1 MHPCRPSRFRP
12 TLSTKC
18 YALALLLL
26 GITGCSTIL
35 SDPLSLEKISPEAQT
50 FLRPVKTAPDSVTL
64 EIFQVRIPA
73 NDDALTEA
81 IWSHVDEQR
90 LGVAL
95 RRNLVKDGF
104 RAGVLSGALPDGLAR
119 HLNLQSEMPEA
130 SSEQL
135 ITDQSADP
143 RVLRRVIQLNRH
155 EAATVQASE
164 FQPKLFV
171 MTEGD
176 EGLKAHNY
184 EQVQAVY
191 SLRAEP
197 VAGQRVSIRLTPEL
211 QHGEMRNRYS
221 GSARG
226 IFLVMP
232 SREREIFDQLEIGTE
247 LAAGELLVVSCLSAV
262 PSSLGQAFHAIDPR
276 GTIDRGGPAEHKLLL
291 MRLLQVPGSEILA
304 DAGPE

>member
-1 MHPCRPSRFRP
+1 M
-12 TLSTKC
+12 LSE
-18 YALALLLL
+18 
-26 GITGCSTIL
+26 
-35 SDPLSLEKISPEAQT
+35 PLSLEKLSPEAQS
-50 FLRPVKTAPDSVTL
+50 FLRPVTTSPESVTL

-73 NDDALTEA
+73 NDDALIEEL
-81 IWSHVDEQR
+81 WSNVDEQR

-104 RAGVLSGALPDGLAR
+104 RAGVLGGALPDVLAT

-143 RVLRRVIQLNRH
+143 RVLRRVIQLNRR

-164 FQPKLFV
+164 LQPQLFV
-171 MTEGD
+171 MTED
-176 EGLKAHNY
+176 DKGLKAKNY
-184 EQVQAVY
+184 DQVQAVY
-191 SLRAEP
+191 SLRAES

-226 IFLVMP
+226 IFLMMP

-262 PSSLGQAFHAIDPR
+262 PSSLGQAFHAIDR
-276 GTIDRGGPAEHKLLL
+276 EGPVEHKLLL
-291 MRLLQVPGSEILA
+291 VRLLQVPRSEILA
-304 DAGPE
+304 EVGPE

>member
-1 MHPCRPSRFRP
+1 M
-12 TLSTKC
+12 LSE
-18 YALALLLL
+18 
-26 GITGCSTIL
+26 
-35 SDPLSLEKISPEAQT
+35 PLSLEKLSAEEQT

-73 NDDALTEA
+73 NDAELTEE
-81 IWSHVDEQR
+81 IWSTIDEQR

-104 RAGVLSGALPDGLAR
+104 RAGVLGGAMPDMLAR

-143 RVLRRVIQLNRH
+143 SVFRRVIQLNRR
-155 EAATVQASE
+155 EAATVQASDL
-164 FQPKLFV
+164 QPQLFV
-171 MTEGD
+171 MTEG
-176 EGLKAHNY
+176 ESGLKARNY
-184 EQVQAVY
+184 DQVQAMY

-226 IFLVMP
+226 IFLMTP
-232 SREREIFDQLEIGTE
+232 SREREIFDQLEITTK

-262 PSSLGQAFHAIDPR
+262 PSSLGQAFHAV
-276 GTIDRGGPAEHKLLL
+276 DRGGPAEHKMLLV
-291 MRLLQVPGSEILA
+291 RLLQVPGSEILA

>member
-1 MHPCRPSRFRP
+1 M
-12 TLSTKC
+12 LSE
-18 YALALLLL
+18 
-26 GITGCSTIL
+26 
-35 SDPLSLEKISPEAQT
+35 PLSLEKLSTEEQT

-73 NDDALTEA
+73 NDVELTEEL
-81 IWSHVDEQR
+81 WSSIDEQR

-104 RAGVLSGALPDGLAR
+104 RAGVLGGAMPDMLAR
-119 HLNLQSEMPEA
+119 YLNLQSEMPEV

-143 RVLRRVIQLNRH
+143 RAIRRVIQLNRR
-155 EAATVQASE
+155 EAATVQASDL
-164 FQPKLFV
+164 QPQLFV
-171 MTEGD
+171 MTED
-176 EGLKAHNY
+176 EKGLKAHNY
-184 EQVQAVY
+184 DQVQAVY

-226 IFLVMP
+226 IFLMTP
-232 SREREIFDQLEIGTE
+232 SREREIFDQLEIATD

-262 PSSLGQAFHAIDPR
+262 PSSLGQAFHAID
-276 GTIDRGGPAEHKLLL
+276 RGGPAEHKMLLV
-291 MRLLQVPGSEILA
+291 RLLQVPGSEILA